1 MDYFACAR
9 AFLSGGL
16 ARRFSLFS
24 DAQKGVR
31 RVLDRACV
39 RRVEEGV
46 FLIEKKENCTK
57 KRRENVKNKKKLTKN
72 EKNFSKGYLQNRFY
86 VVNYGKKLFC
96 YNELRTDKQWKKS
109 VLLI

>member
-16 ARRFSLFS
+16 ARRFALFS

-46 FLIEKKENCTK
+46 FLIEKQKIAQKNAAKMSKIKKIDK
-57 KRRENVKNKKKLTKN
+57 KRKKFFKRVFTKPILCGKLW
-72 EKNFSKGYLQNRFY
+72 EK
-86 VVNYGKKLFC
+86 V
-96 YNELRTDKQWKKS
+96 
-109 VLLI
+109 VLL